1 MSKRGVFITGTDTDV
16 GKTWVAARLIQKLR
30 ESGVDAVGM
39 KPIECGSY
47 DDSDALRAASGD
59 AGLSREQINP
69 IHLPDPLAPAAFS
82 EVPEIDFAD
91 LKQRFDDLAEA
102 HDFVVV
108 EGAGGWLVPVDE
120 TRTMADLAEQ
130 FELPV
135 VIVAANRLGVLNH
148 TLLTVRAILD
158 SDLSC
163 AGVFLNSLPDTSDL
177 SCDSNSKVL
186 EKNLVEI
193 PMIDQNLDPLLELC
207 RRFL

>member
-1 MSKRGVFITGTDTDV
+1 MSTRGVFITGTDTDV
-16 GKTWVAARLIQKLR
+16 GKTWVATRLIQKLR
-30 ESGVDAVGM
+30 ESGIDAVGM
-39 KPIECGSY
+39 KPIECGTY
-47 DDSDALRAASGD
+47 EDSEALLAASGD
-59 AGLSREQINP
+59 AGLTREQVNP
-69 IHLPDPLAPAAFS
+69 VHLPDPLAPAAFS
-82 EVPEIDFAD
+82 EVSKIDFGD

-108 EGAGGWLVPVDE
+108 EGAGGWLVPVDD
-120 TRTMADLAEQ
+120 TRTMADLAER

-148 TLLTVRAILD
+148 ALLTVRAILD

-177 SCDSNSKVL
+177 SCESNAKVL

-193 PMIDQNLDPLLELC
+193 PMIDQDLDPLVELC
-207 RRFL
+207 RRFS